1 MEPISKQWNAILWA
15 IVGLG
20 AAIAIQLAQARFY
33 GDWSGLLAVG
43 ETSVMRPAIEQHLP
57 GLVVTAGGGHDGQRT
72 YLVAM
77 DPWATWAHVVIPDPA
92 FRYRRILL
100 PALASGLGLINGR
113 PLLWLLTSL
122 NALSFAAAAAIAALM
137 ARLRSLAFWA
147 PLAVVLN
154 IGIWLSLQVTSPDAL
169 AFAFALAG
177 LLAGI
182 GGRNVLAIGLL
193 ALAALSKETYALVP
207 MSMAAYLWIREDQP
221 RRAIAYASSVTPV
234 GLWSVFL
241 AVRMPNPFETAD
253 TLTWPFFGIF
263 HGAQS
268 WALNDTRDIAFLFLT
283 GAAVVL
289 SFVVIGKRPR
299 SLWSW
304 LIIPWLILASISSH
318 WVWGFGNNPVR
329 VFLPI
334 LTFVTFAFLDR
345 GDEVSLVVGRNRRK
359 GLTDTIRAAAT

>member
-1 MEPISKQWNAILWA
+1 MEPISKHWNAVLWA

-72 YLVAM
+72 YLVGM
-77 DPWATWAHVVIPDPA
+77 DPWATWAHLVIPDPA
-92 FRYRRILL
+92 YRYRRILL

-122 NALSFAAAAAIAALM
+122 NALSFAAAAAIAALV
-137 ARLRSLAFWA
+137 ARLRSLGFWA

-154 IGIWLSLQVTSPDAL
+154 FGVWLSLQVTSPDAL

-177 LLAGI
+177 LLAAI
-182 GGRNVLAIGLL
+182 GGRNVIAIGLL

-207 MSMAAYLWIREDQP
+207 MSMAAYLWIGEDQP
-221 RRAIAYASSVTPV
+221 RRAVAYVSSVIPV
-234 GLWSVFL
+234 GMWSVFL

-253 TLTWPFFGIF
+253 SLTWPFVGILE
-263 HGAQS
+263 GARS
-268 WALNDTRDIAFLFLT
+268 WALNDTRDIGFLVLT
-283 GAAVVL
+283 GAAVVFSL
-289 SFVVIGKRPR
+289 VLVAKRPR

-304 LIIPWLILASISSH
+304 LIIPWLLLASISSH

-329 VFLPI
+329 VFFPI
-334 LTFVTFAFLDR
+334 LTFATFGFLDG
-345 GDEVSLVVGRNRRK
+345 GDKVSLVVRRNRVK
-359 GLTDTIRAAAT
+359 ELTDNTRPAAT